1 MSSPQET
8 VSFRCVD
15 FTVSSFNEEEFVITI
30 YGIDENRKTYCVK
43 VNDFKPFFY
52 IKVGHSWNDCDVTEY
67 FDHIRETYEDN
78 YSLIKCLDN
87 DIEEV
92 KLVKHKTLYNFD
104 ANKRHN
110 FIKVTCSNMSLVY
123 KFKSLFY
130 DKEKQKLNRGLEFK
144 GTYTQLYEIMIP
156 PMLRFFHIQDISP
169 SGWIEMTNYDI
180 VDDESRETTVGL
192 EMTSSYEDI
201 ISLPE
206 KEVVVP
212 YKICSFDIEASS
224 SHGDFPNAIKNY
236 KKVSYDILDYM
247 QLNQDEVEEYGTH
260 QMLYHL
266 LKSVFGFANDILIDI
281 CYPKNKKYTEA
292 NFEKDFHSFI
302 HSNVSLNDEDVI
314 ENSINTLDT
323 YMNVFEGGED
333 GNAEN
338 VADIDVCEEDE
349 MSSTNTKKK
358 AKAKPKKKNV
368 SKDETTIISIIEG
381 NSYDNQSKMNYLTTT
396 LNQAFPALEGDY
408 VTFIGST
415 FVTYGQEESHLN
427 HCICL
432 NETTNLDEETQVIEC
447 YDNER
452 DVLLAWTNLIQREDP
467 DIIIGYNIFGFDY
480 PFMFDRAC
488 ENYCE
493 DEFMNLSRKKETY
506 DEDDDIKLAQTK
518 IVLASGAYDL
528 KYPLMQGRLQIDVF
542 TYMRKEFILPS
553 YKLDYVSSYLISD
566 KVVSF
571 ENKDQTNSCEIA
583 TKNIKGITL
592 NCFVHFEINN
602 HSSESYNNGEKFK
615 VIGLTKNGFTIK
627 GVLSENLKEE
637 NIQWG
642 LAKDDVT
649 PQDIFRMTNEGPDEK
664 GVIAKYCIQD
674 CNLVHQIFQKVDIM
688 TTYIEMSKIC
698 SVPISFLMLRG
709 QGIKLTSYIAKKCR
723 EKDTLMPLISVG
735 NASDLYEGAIVLE
748 PKTGLYLDNP
758 VACVDYSSLYPSSII
773 SENISHDSKVW
784 TKEYELDGNIAVDNK
799 GNKRICGIV
808 DKHGNFKYD
817 NLPGYKY
824 VDIKYDTFSFKRL
837 GGTSSKLTKVLTGY
851 KICRYAQ
858 FPNNERAILP
868 SILQELLHARKTT
881 KKQMAKE
888 SDPFMKNI
896 YDKRQA
902 SIKVTAN
909 SLYGQCGAK
918 TSTFYEMDIAASTTA
933 TGRKLLIYAKDMIEK
948 VYNNIDIDTRY
959 GSMKVNAEYI
969 YGDSV
974 ANYTPV
980 YIKYKNKIDI
990 LQIDEIGNKYGDNN
1004 WKQCIE
1010 PGKQEKEYI
1019 DLSDKMIF
1027 TWTDTS
1033 WTRLNTIIRHKLCE
1047 TKKMMRVLT
1056 HTGCVDVTDDHSL
1069 ITSDNVEISPKECK
1083 IGTSLLHSPCIMDE
1097 DYYSEQDATTTTTI
1111 NENMARIYG
1120 FFFGDGSCGSYH
1132 CESGKKCSWALNNSS
1147 LELLNKYKVL
1157 CEKEYPQFEWKIY
1170 NTMKSSGVYKLSF
1183 VSNNNY
1189 GKNVDFINNY
1199 HSLMYF
1205 QKCKVIPDAVLNGG
1219 IEIREAFLEGL
1230 YDADGDKSDTVN
1242 RIDQKHQLSC
1252 AQIAYLI
1259 QSLGYNVSLNSR
1271 DDKPNIYRINYTMNK
1286 QRRDPLKIKKIS
1298 VVSDYQD
1305 YVYDLTTENHHFAA
1319 GIGNMIVHNTDSVFF
1334 TFNLKDSKTKKD
1346 VRGKKALEVTID
1358 LAKDAGELATGHLKD
1373 PHDLEYEKTFMPFC
1387 LISKKRYVGLLY
1399 EEDPNKCKRKSMG
1412 IVLKRR
1418 DNAPI
1423 VKDVYGGIIDILM
1436 KEQNIEKS
1444 IDFLDNM
1451 LQKIVNE
1458 EIDME
1463 KLVISKSLRSFYKC
1477 PQQIAH
1483 KVLADRIG
1491 VREPGN
1497 KPRAGDRIPYV
1508 YIYSKNKKELQG
1520 NKIEHPDYIIQQ
1532 KLKIDY
1538 GFYITNQI
1546 MKPVAQ
1552 IYSLVLFDIAAFKR
1566 KSTSFKNKINT
1577 LMQNSEDEAKALKK
1591 IQTLKDKEVEA
1602 LLFKKY
1608 ITINNNKAQNNT
1620 MITDFFK

>member
-1 MSSPQET
+1 MSTQQET
-8 VSFRCVD
+8 ISFRCVD
-15 FTVSSFNEEEFVITI
+15 FTVSSFKEDDFIITI

-52 IKVGHSWNDCDVTEY
+52 IKVGHDWNDCDVSEY
-67 FDHIRETYEDN
+67 FNHIRKTYKDN
-78 YSLIKCLDN
+78 YSLIQCLNN

-104 ANKRHN
+104 ANKKHK
-110 FIKVTCSNMSLVY
+110 FIKITCKNMSLVY

-130 DKEKQKLNRGLEFK
+130 DKEEQRLNKGVEFR

-169 SGWIEMTNYDI
+169 SGWIELNDYDI
-180 VDDESRETTVGL
+180 VDEDCKETSVVL
-192 EMTSSYEDI
+192 EMTSSFGDI

-206 KEVVVP
+206 KEIIVP

-236 KKVSYDILDYM
+236 KKVAYDVLDYI
-247 QLNQDEVEEYGTH
+247 QLNDDEVEEYGIEK
-260 QMLYHL
+260 MLYYL
-266 LKSVFGFANDILIDI
+266 LKSVFGFADDIMIDN
-281 CYPKNKKYTEA
+281 CYLKTKKYNVKQFEIDFKKFTE
-292 NFEKDFHSFI
+292 
-302 HSNVSLNDEDVI
+302 SNILLNDGDFTESSV
-314 ENSINTLDT
+314 NTLDS
-323 YMNVFEGGED
+323 YMNVFEGSEETSNRD
-333 GNAEN
+333 NQN
-338 VADIDVCEEDE
+338 TDFDICEQEE
-349 MSSTNTKKK
+349 YGPKVKVSKKSKKMKTKT
-358 AKAKPKKKNV
+358 V
-368 SKDETTIISIIEG
+368 SKDCLTIFKIIQDK
-381 NSYDNQSKMNYLTTT
+381 NHDNQSKMDYLTKT
-396 LNQAFPALEGDY
+396 LNASFPPLEGDY

-432 NETTNLDEETQVIEC
+432 NQTSNLDETTQVIEC
-447 YDNER
+447 YDNEK
-452 DVLLAWTNLIQREDP
+452 DVLLAWTDLIQREDP

-480 PFMFDRAC
+480 PFMFDRAI
-488 ENYCE
+488 ENNCKE
-493 DEFMNLSRKKETY
+493 EFMNLSRRKETY
-506 DEDDDIKLAQTK
+506 DEDEDIKLSQTK

-566 KVVSF
+566 KVISF
-571 ENKDQTNSCEIA
+571 KNDLKNNCCEIF

-592 NCFVHFEINN
+592 NCFIHFEINN

-615 VIGLTKNGFTIK
+615 VIEIKNKSFVIE
-627 GVLSENLKEE
+627 GVLETILKEE

-649 PQDIFRMTNEGPDEK
+649 PQDIFRMTNEGPNEK

-784 TKEYELDGNIAVDNK
+784 TKEYELDGNIAIDKK
-799 GNKRICGIV
+799 GNKKIYGIV
-808 DKHGNFKYD
+808 DKDGNFKYD

-837 GGTSSKLTKVLTGY
+837 GGINSKLTKVLTGY
-851 KICRYAQ
+851 KVCRYAQ

-868 SILQELLHARKTT
+868 SILQELLHARKST

-896 YDKRQA
+896 YDKRQL
-902 SIKVTAN
+902 SIKMTAN

-933 TGRKLLIYAKDMIEK
+933 TGRKLLIYAKDMIEN
-948 VYNNIDIDTRY
+948 VYNNIDIDTKH

-974 ANYTPV
+974 ANYTPIYV
-980 YIKYKNKIDI
+980 KINGKFEI
-990 LQIDEIGNKYGDNN
+990 IQIDELGKKYGENN

-1010 PGKQEKEYI
+1010 QGKQTKEYI
-1019 DLSDKMIF
+1019 DLSNKNIY
-1027 TWTDTS
+1027 TWTENS
-1033 WTRLNTIIRHKLCE
+1033 WTQLKTIIRHKLASQ
-1047 TKKMMRVLT
+1047 KKMMRILT

-1069 ITSDNVEISPKECK
+1069 IGSNGVEISPKECE
-1083 IGTSLLHSPCIMDE
+1083 IGTELLHHTCK
-1097 DYYSEQDATTTTTI
+1097 DYSRNEVPNSTTEEVDFDVSI
-1111 NENMARIYG
+1111 PSNHIKMAKYIY
-1120 FFFGDGSCGSYH
+1120 
-1132 CESGKKCSWALNNSS
+1132 
-1147 LELLNKYKVL
+1147 NKYIVNNMKYKLVAQYSNGSFML
-1157 CEKEYPQFEWKIY
+1157 FS
-1170 NTMKSSGVYKLSF
+1170 KSSETTD
-1183 VSNNNY
+1183 N
-1189 GKNVDFINNY
+1189 
-1199 HSLMYF
+1199 
-1205 QKCKVIPDAVLNGG
+1205 
-1219 IEIREAFLEGL
+1219 
-1230 YDADGDKSDTVN
+1230 
-1242 RIDQKHQLSC
+1242 
-1252 AQIAYLI
+1252 
-1259 QSLGYNVSLNSR
+1259 
-1271 DDKPNIYRINYTMNK
+1271 
-1286 QRRDPLKIKKIS
+1286 KIKKIMTLENY
-1298 VVSDYQD
+1298 DD
-1305 YVYDLTTENHHFAA
+1305 YVYDLTTNNHHFAA

-1334 TFNLKDSKTKKD
+1334 TFNLQDSKTKKD
-1346 VRGKKALEVTID
+1346 VRGKKALEITID
-1358 LAKDAGELATGHLKD
+1358 LAKEAGELATAHLKD

-1483 KVLADRIG
+1483 KVLADRMG

-1520 NKIEHPDYIIQQ
+1520 NKIEHPDYITQQ

-1552 IYSLVLFDIAAFKR
+1552 IYSLVLFDIASFKR
-1566 KSTSFKNKINT
+1566 KSTSFRNKLNT
-1577 LMQNSEDEAKALKK
+1577 LMQNSDDHAKTMKK
-1591 IQTLKDKEVEA
+1591 IQSLKDKEVEN